1 MNLYIF
7 WKQRINKECTSS
19 EVGHQKQKSQHRFN
33 LSCEVLMTPQNKLT
47 AVVLPLV
54 GRKNAVALLL
64 QDVAA
69 YPPAP
74 TILGKLQYSVQRML
88 TQ

>member
-1 MNLYIF
+1 
-7 WKQRINKECTSS
+7 
-19 EVGHQKQKSQHRFN
+19 
-33 LSCEVLMTPQNKLT
+33 MTPQNKLT